1 MNRLELGLV
10 WVAAFG
16 ALILFAGPGCVSK
29 GKYNDLK
36 AQKVAI
42 EKNRDVLSEQVVVLE
57 AERDD
62 LSLGLAA
69 AVAENAVMSDTYA
82 ELVSELQI
90 EVAAGQVEVMQM
102 RDGIRLNVSQDLL
115 FGSGGITLGAK
126 GRDLIARVAD
136 QIKDEA
142 AVISVE
148 GNTDNVPVGPALRD
162 RYATNWEL
170 AGARAAEVVRL
181 LADHGVDPASMRAVS
196 RGPFDPVASNETAEG
211 RAKNRRTEIVLRPV
225 TE

>member
-1 MNRLELGLV
+1 MKRVELRFV
-10 WVAAFG
+10 WVAAF
-16 ALILFAGPGCVSK
+16 ATVFLIGGLGCVSK

-36 AQKVAI
+36 EQKVAI
-42 EKNRDVLSEQVVVLE
+42 EKNRDVLSEQVIVLE

-82 ELVSELQI
+82 ELVGELQI
-90 EVAAGQVEVMQM
+90 EVAAGQVEVMQV
-102 RDGIRLNVSQDLL
+102 RDGIHLNVSQDLL
-115 FGSGGITLGAK
+115 FGSGGTALGAQ
-126 GRDLIARVAD
+126 GRDLIARVAE

-142 AVISVE
+142 VVISVE

-162 RYATNWEL
+162 RYPTNWEL

-181 LADHGVDPASMRAVS
+181 LADNGVDPAAMRAVS
-196 RGPFDPVASNETAEG
+196 RGPFDPVASNDTAEG